1 MHHKGDN
8 MKKQY
13 KVGAL
18 SADFVVEYGAK
29 EVPEA
34 FIKVATPV
42 PVKHCPTCGVK
53 IKRVRK

>member
-1 MHHKGDN
+1 